1 MFYTVE
7 KIANDTYRFDENGR
21 ANCYLVVG
29 SEKALLIDSCYG
41 IGDLNQTIRDITD
54 KPIIAAATH
63 RHPDHTCGLRQL
75 GDYYASDL
83 DDTPFNRKLENRLIG
98 MSMVLAEKQKIR
110 PYHNRKM
117 GRALPLNDG
126 DIFDLGGRTIEVRS
140 LPGHT
145 TGSMMFLDHG
155 QKLMFTGDDVNPR
168 LWMHGNNSTTLKEWQ
183 IGAQMVLDYM
193 KQGYSAWIGHLD
205 GRQTYEQLSE
215 IYRLVQEIIDK
226 KQSGVLTQK
235 DSPYPYK
242 GAFPEIRFKLDRIL

>member
-7 KIANDTYRFDENGR
+7 KIADDTYRLDENGR

-41 IGDLNQTIRDITD
+41 IGDLKQTIRDITE

-75 GDYYASDL
+75 GDYYASEL
-83 DDTPFNRKLENRLIG
+83 EDTPFNRRLESRPIC
-98 MSMVLAEKQKIR
+98 MCMVLAEKQKIR
-110 PYHNRKM
+110 PYHTRKM
-117 GRALPLNDG
+117 GRALPLHDG

-140 LPGHT
+140 IPGHT
-145 TGSMMFLDHG
+145 TGSMMFLDHQ

-168 LWMHGNNSTTLKEWQ
+168 LWMHGNNSTSLTEWQ
-183 IGAQMVLDYM
+183 IGAQLVLDYM
-193 KQGYSAWIGHLD
+193 AQGYCAWIGHLD
-205 GRQTYEQLSE
+205 GRQTYEQVSE
-215 IYRLVQEIIDK
+215 TYRLVQEIIDK
-226 KQSGVLTQK
+226 KQSGVLTPE

-242 GAFPEIRFKLDRIL
+242 GAFPEIRFKFDHIL